1 MCCGGKLYDRDAY
14 FQCCGNNERGI
25 PYNDNTQMC
34 CMWQYGNEYVI
45 HNKTQGAWC
54 CGSELFDPAESP
66 GQSCCNSWTNKP
78 AIFSSTTEMCCEGQ
92 VGFSGDTAYTSC
104 CGAISYDRRIASCP
118 CHDGQ
123 VQIGA
128 SELTAAC
135 CQNSDGTKAPYNT
148 ETEGCCNGLVYDN
161 SLQFCCNGLV
171 GEVGTEVCCGDS
183 IASKSANQ
191 TGSSCCLLNDGST
204 VVYDPTQQLC
214 CGGALVDNLG
224 NLGDRCCGNV
234 AYNSLTQSCCEG
246 IVTDAAGQ
254 ICCNGN
260 VFDTETAGDACCN
273 DVPYF
278 SSDSTCC
285 SGEIQLG
292 DRCCGN
298 IAYNSLTQFCCEE
311 IVTPSVYIYPSCCV
325 NATFD
330 SYVQTCCGGIVYDNP
345 EIISTITGEIE
356 VSHQTRCCGD
366 FSNDQTLLPYD
377 YATSTCCNGNIVDL
391 GGLDP
396 SLIECCGGEVMNTE
410 ISTCCEGVVINKE
423 TSTCCEGAAVDR
435 WYGDATGCCNGT
447 AMNLTD
453 SICCGN
459 NVIANDANTECCGST
474 GMDSTL
480 FKCCD
485 GVPRSLNG
493 VPADKAI
500 CCGQGCIDGT
510 QYFCCDGK
518 QYQKGNPDGID
529 VSGLTCDS
537 LFP

>member
-1 MCCGGKLYDRDAY
+1 MIFDKPLRAYKGNGEQTVVIQSHKLSGGRVSKEKMKNILFSLAVSVVVLATVGSSSAARCKRGIQICNVTDDVTGQFTLTEYNGCVQMCCGGKLYDRDAY

-135 CQNSDGTKAPYNT
+135 CQNSDGTKAPINT

-224 NLGDRCCGNV
+224 N
-234 AYNSLTQSCCEG
+234 
-246 IVTDAAGQ
+246 DAAGQ

-285 SGEIQLG
+285 SGEIQ
-292 DRCCGN
+292 
-298 IAYNSLTQFCCEE
+298 
-311 IVTPSVYIYPSCCV
+311 PSVYIYHSCCV
-325 NATFD
+325 NATPLTP
-330 SYVQTCCGGIVYDNP
+330 TCKHAAGGIVYDNP

-356 VSHQTRCCGD
+356 VSHQTGCCGD
-366 FSNDQTLLPYD
+366 FSNDQHCYLTITPQAHA
-377 YATSTCCNGNIVDL
+377 AT
-391 GGLDP
+391 
-396 SLIECCGGEVMNTE
+396 
-410 ISTCCEGVVINKE
+410 E
-423 TSTCCEGAAVDR
+423 TS
-435 WYGDATGCCNGT
+435 
-447 AMNLTD
+447 
-453 SICCGN
+453 SI
-459 NVIANDANTECCGST
+459 
-474 GMDSTL
+474 
-480 FKCCD
+480 
-485 GVPRSLNG
+485 
-493 VPADKAI
+493 
-500 CCGQGCIDGT
+500 
-510 QYFCCDGK
+510 
-518 QYQKGNPDGID
+518 
-529 VSGLTCDS
+529 
-537 LFP
+537 